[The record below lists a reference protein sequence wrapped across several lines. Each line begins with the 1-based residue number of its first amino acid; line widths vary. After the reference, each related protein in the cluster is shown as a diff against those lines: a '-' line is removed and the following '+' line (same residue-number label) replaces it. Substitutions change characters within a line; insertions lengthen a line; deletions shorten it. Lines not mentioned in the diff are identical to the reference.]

1 MGILTKILG
10 AAAQPAIEYFTRR
23 QEIKAELEK
32 QKRELDAAIHQK
44 RLEQISKETDYE
56 NAWNLAQI
64 QNSGWKDEW
73 FTVLLSIPAVFAFV
87 PKAVP
92 HIQAGFIALN
102 GMPGWYKA
110 AFGVAVS
117 AAFGYQKLNQA
128 WEWWNRP

>member
-1 MGILTKILG
+1 MGILSKVLG
-10 AAAQPAIEYFTRR
+10 GLAGPAIDYFKER
-23 QEIKAELEK
+23 QRLKAEAK
-32 QKRELDAAIHQK
+32 ARKDELDAAVHK
-44 RLEQISKETDYE
+44 VRLEHIGKAQDYE
-56 NAWNLAQI
+56 QAWNLAQI

-73 FTVLLSIPAVFAFV
+73 FTVLLSIPAIFAFL
-87 PKAVP
+87 PSAVP

-102 GMPGWYKA
+102 SMPGWYKA